1 MKRTISVIIHL
12 AFVLLCIN
20 AQTFWNTRT
29 FTPKE
34 GLFLEI
40 ITEVLQ
46 TDDGYLWFATW
57 DGIMRYD
64 GYDFVTFRQDNAKNR
79 ITTARLIK
87 SGILIQ
93 DYNSKYKLFDTN
105 TLSFRAATAAEIKST
120 TINPLQVKRS
130 DLDITVP
137 EEHKVRAIFKDNQ
150 KNLWILMDRGMVY
163 MSQHKQ
169 TFKESLNR
177 RKAETRA
184 LFIDSRGRFW
194 KGGKSTDTPDG
205 GFCELDGKP
214 LNVKCRPY
222 AFAEDAQGNI
232 LIASKKNGIFIANSN
247 GIKPYDYNV
256 PRCFCFETDRRGH
269 ILVGSH
275 KNGVYDLTARKHI
288 FGKEKVRLI
297 RVLGGDSL
305 LVATTDGVI
314 LSTGGKERKILDN
327 RDVYTVDCINGK
339 YYFGVYGEG
348 LHHMKSLDEKTTRLC
363 PYVGDKSISYIKSS
377 FVDRNSNLWLVTS
390 NSIISY
396 NDKTSTFV
404 NYGEAHFGKN
414 IDFTECRPLM
424 LNDGS
429 IVVGTMT
436 GTLTFN
442 PDSIRNERED
452 MVTIAVS
459 GIRYGDDTE
468 IRAVRDIDSITLDA
482 SQRRCKLNLT
492 TFNYAFAKE
501 ISFAYKMDN
510 EKEWHYLFHDH
521 VIHLDNLSSGNH
533 TLQIRASDDHGIYYD
548 NVRTITINVE
558 PYFYESS
565 VFWIAILLLAL
576 LATAYIYHRVQVNL
590 QIQREKDNAGK
601 VTVQFKNPETCDSD
615 KEFMETLTN
624 LLEERISDSDLRM
637 EDIAQMMHMSYSNF
651 YRKLKSLTGLSVVE
665 FLKRMRIQHAAR
677 MFDAGNTKV
686 SEVSY
691 AVGFADPKYFSRV
704 FKNVMGKTASEYIA
718 ENKKQKH

>member
-34 GLFLEI
+34 GLFQEI

-232 LIASKKNGIFIANSN
+232 LIASKKDGIFIANSN

-327 RDVYTVDCINGK
+327 RDVYTVDCINGE

-482 SQRRCKLNLT
+482 SQRSVQLNLT

-533 TLQIRASDDHGIYYD
+533 TLQIRASDVHGIYYD

>member
-1 MKRTISVIIHL
+1 M
-12 AFVLLCIN
+12 
-20 AQTFWNTRT
+20 
-29 FTPKE
+29 
-34 GLFLEI
+34 
-40 ITEVLQ
+40 
-46 TDDGYLWFATW
+46 
-57 DGIMRYD
+57 
-64 GYDFVTFRQDNAKNR
+64 
-79 ITTARLIK
+79 
-87 SGILIQ
+87 
-93 DYNSKYKLFDTN
+93 
-105 TLSFRAATAAEIKST
+105 
-120 TINPLQVKRS
+120 
-130 DLDITVP
+130 
-137 EEHKVRAIFKDNQ
+137 
-150 KNLWILMDRGMVY
+150 
-163 MSQHKQ
+163 
-169 TFKESLNR
+169 
-177 RKAETRA
+177 
-184 LFIDSRGRFW
+184 
-194 KGGKSTDTPDG
+194 
-205 GFCELDGKP
+205 
-214 LNVKCRPY
+214 
-222 AFAEDAQGNI
+222 
-232 LIASKKNGIFIANSN
+232 
-247 GIKPYDYNV
+247 
-256 PRCFCFETDRRGH
+256 
-269 ILVGSH
+269 
-275 KNGVYDLTARKHI
+275 
-288 FGKEKVRLI
+288 
-297 RVLGGDSL
+297 
-305 LVATTDGVI
+305 
-314 LSTGGKERKILDN
+314 
-327 RDVYTVDCINGK
+327 
-339 YYFGVYGEG
+339 
-348 LHHMKSLDEKTTRLC
+348 
-363 PYVGDKSISYIKSS
+363 
-377 FVDRNSNLWLVTS
+377 TS

-482 SQRRCKLNLT
+482 SQRSVQLNLT

-521 VIHLDNLSSGNH
+521 VIHLDNLSSGSH
-533 TLQIRASDDHGIYYD
+533 TLQIRASDVHGIYYD

-565 VFWIAILLLAL
+565 VFWIAMLLLAL
-576 LATAYIYHRVQVNL
+576 LATAYIYHRVKVNL

-601 VTVQFKNPETCDSD
+601 VTVQFKNPEKCDSD

-624 LLEERISDSDLRM
+624 LLEERIADSDLRM

>member
-34 GLFLEI
+34 RLFLEI

-601 VTVQFKNPETCDSD
+601 VTAQFKNPETCDSD